1 MAQRLCF
8 QRSSEFYALHPDR
21 SGGLQPLSVK
31 VTLSRKA
38 TWSLLVVILLLASQL
53 RGQNPITV
61 PPPSNIKTIVLKPA
75 DPEAYVPIVKLGEK
89 LILSFDDL
97 NADRQIYSY
106 KIEHCDY
113 FWQPSNLSSTE
124 FMTGYATDRFR
135 NFQNSFN
142 TLQFYTHYE
151 MEIPN
156 ENNRIKISGNY
167 LISVLDSYGKV
178 LFTRRFI
185 YYQPRVNV
193 SVSVHRSRNPS
204 DINEK
209 QSVQFVVN
217 HQNLLLNDPNREIQV
232 DVYQN
237 NDWNSAIKGIKPKY
251 IRGSQLLYNYV
262 DEISYWAGNEFLY
275 FDTKEIRN
283 ATNNIYRTR
292 LDNIFNTYLYA
303 TEARGN
309 RPYSFYPD
317 INGNFVLRTLDAQ
330 DVSLEGDYSMI
341 HFALDYKENL
351 PREDIYLYGSFN
363 DWQIHEDYRMNYNE
377 ESGLYENQLLFK
389 QGFYNYTYVSVGS
402 DGLINTHKVEG
413 SFYQTEN
420 VYTVIVY
427 YRKFGDRYD
436 QVIGIGEANSER
448 LQN

>member
-1 MAQRLCF
+1 MPNCPCF
-8 QRSSEFYALHPDR
+8 QPSSKFPGLDFYRFALLHD
-21 SGGLQPLSVK
+21 LSLK
-31 VTLSRKA
+31 VTMA
-38 TWSLLVVILLLASQL
+38 LLMAIHVWASQL
-53 RGQNPITV
+53 FAQQPNMV
-61 PPPSNIKTIVLKPA
+61 LPPPNIKTVVLKPE

-113 FWQPSNLSSTE
+113 FWQPSNLSTTE
-124 FMTGYATDRFR
+124 YVSRNATGRFR

-142 TLQFYTHYE
+142 TLQYFTHYE
-151 MEIPN
+151 LQIPN
-156 ENNRIKISGNY
+156 ENNKIKITGNY
-167 LISVLDSYGKV
+167 LISVLDQYGEV

-193 SVSVHRSRNPS
+193 SVTAHRSTNAS
-204 DINEK
+204 FINEK
-209 QSVQFVVN
+209 HSIQFVIN
-217 HQNLLLNDPNREIQV
+217 HQNLLLNDPNQEIKV

-237 NDWNSAIKGIKPKY
+237 HDWNSVIKGIKPKY
-251 IRGSQLLYNYV
+251 IRGTQLLYNYV

-283 ATNNIYRTR
+283 ATNNIFKTR

-303 TEARGN
+303 TEARG
-309 RPYSFYPD
+309 RMPYSFFPD
-317 INGNFVLRTLDAQ
+317 INGGFVLRTLDAQ
-330 DVSLEGDYSMI
+330 DVSLEGDYSLV
-341 HFALDYKENL
+341 HFSLDYKDNF
-351 PREDIYLYGSFN
+351 PQEDIYLYGSFN
-363 DWQIHEDYRMNYNE
+363 DWQINEENRMVYNQ

-420 VYTVIVY
+420 DYTVIVY
-427 YRKFGDRYD
+427 YRRFGDRYD
-436 QVIGIGEANSER
+436 QVIGIGGANSER
-448 LQN
+448 LLN